1 MAFIQTIPEEEA
13 TGPLRD
19 LYDSRFEKRGYVPN
33 YLKTLSLRPGV
44 YEAWVNL
51 QNSIR
56 KNMRLRRYELVTIVA
71 AARLGCTY

>member
-1 MAFIQTIPEEEA
+1 VAFIQTIPEEEA
-13 TGPLRD
+13 TGLLRD
-19 LYDSRFEKRGYVPN
+19 LYDSRLEKRGYVPN

>member
-1 MAFIQTIPEEEA
+1 VAFIQTIPEEEA

-19 LYDSRFEKRGYVPN
+19 LYGSRLEKRGYVPN

-44 YEAWVNL
+44 YEAWVDL
-51 QNSIR
+51 QDSIR
-56 KNMRLRRYELVTIVA
+56 KNMRLRRYELVTIIA